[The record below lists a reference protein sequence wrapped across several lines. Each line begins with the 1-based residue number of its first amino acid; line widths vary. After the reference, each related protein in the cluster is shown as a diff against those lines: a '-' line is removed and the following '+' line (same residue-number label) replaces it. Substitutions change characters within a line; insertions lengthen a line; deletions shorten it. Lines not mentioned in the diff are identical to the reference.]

1 MIRKVIDLRD
11 LRVGAIEV
19 CWWRMNFCSVTC
31 PTCFESFEIALPGPD
46 EQQAELD
53 YDCEVC
59 CRPMVIWIEDD
70 FAVARGLGE

>member
-1 MIRKVIDLRD
+1 
-11 LRVGAIEV
+11 
-19 CWWRMNFCSVTC
+19 MNFCSVTC